1 MRNSDKLSRCLLL
14 ELTFRCRPV
23 AFQCGLILQHRRLLE
38 PSPSSSE
45 VMLSSLRSSC
55 LSFMFVCP
63 FFFVPGIPMA
73 NPRSKIRHHIKDPCQ
88 IPRSEYSGVVLLC
101 HSVAARRPGHSAP
114 PSSAAGPIF
123 RLHQTYSLTLDSSME
138 SEPLFWGSF
147 KILARASGCS
157 LRPLRPL
164 LLLYI
169 AFDSD
174 ASTSPSMSALQQWRQ

>member
-23 AFQCGLILQHRRLLE
+23 AFQRGLILQHRRLLE

-45 VMLSSLRSSC
+45 AMSSSLRSSC

-73 NPRSKIRHHIKDPCQ
+73 NLRSKIRHHIKDPCQ

-114 PSSAAGPIF
+114 PSSAAG
-123 RLHQTYSLTLDSSME
+123 QSLGCTRHILS
-138 SEPLFWGSF
+138 PWTPGS
-147 KILARASGCS
+147 
-157 LRPLRPL
+157 
-164 LLLYI
+164 
-169 AFDSD
+169 
-174 ASTSPSMSALQQWRQ
+174 SALVVSHLISKPNTV